1 MESIR
6 NFSVSLIKG
15 FIDSL
20 RGVTVLLY
28 LDKEI
33 NERALSRSPVHADSD
48 NPKNKQ
54 KQPKVKQESKVLTRV
69 LQSCILNGFIFLLS
83 ILVFEYALLPA
94 VKYLVT
100 VVFGHDPGV
109 AHNVWGWMQP
119 FLSMTFRMIWVLP
132 LFLLSKLVN
141 SLWFQDIAD
150 SAYRH
155 RRGRPQFMS
164 SVSKIIAD
172 SLFSLLVQALFLV
185 QSMLVSMLPITYIGE
200 LLCLVHMC
208 LLYSLYSFE
217 YKWFNMGWELHKRL
231 TFIESNWPYFL
242 GFGLPLAVLTQIP
255 QSYIISGCVFSIFF
269 PVFILSGN
277 EATPVLGS
285 EYPLRL
291 FSPVVAISNGMFRVV
306 RQSAEAVTRR

>member
-1 MESIR
+1 MFRCTGSIVVSVENHSHAAEVAYVNDSCAVLPTSFMNLYSSIYR
-6 NFSVSLIKG
+6 NLCISLIKG
-15 FIDSL
+15 FVDSL

-33 NERALSRSPVHADSD
+33 QERALSRSPPENS
-48 NPKNKQ
+48 KNKQ
-54 KQPKVKQESKVLTRV
+54 KIDTQQSKVLTRV
-69 LQSCILNGFIFLLS
+69 IQSCVLNGCIFLLS
-83 ILVFEYALLPA
+83 ILIFEYGLLPA
-94 VKYLVT
+94 VKHFVT
-100 VVFGHDPGV
+100 LVFGHDPGV

-132 LFLLSKLVN
+132 LFLLSKL
-141 SLWFQDIAD
+141 DIAD

-185 QSMLVSMLPITYIGE
+185 QSMLVNMLPIAYIGE
-200 LLCLVHMC
+200 LLCLIHMC

-231 TFIESNWPYFL
+231 TFIETNWPYFL
-242 GFGLPLAVLTQIP
+242 GFGLPLALLTQIP
-255 QSYIISGCVFSIFF
+255 QSYIISVK
-269 PVFILSGN
+269 
-277 EATPVLGS
+277 
-285 EYPLRL
+285 
-291 FSPVVAISNGMFRVV
+291 
-306 RQSAEAVTRR
+306 

>member
-1 MESIR
+1 MESIT

-33 NERALSRSPVHADSD
+33 NERALRSSPHIDADTKK
-48 NPKNKQ
+48 PKQ
-54 KQPKVKQESKVLTRV
+54 TKVKQESKVLTRV

-119 FLSMTFRMIWVLP
+119 FLLMTFRMIWVLP

-185 QSMLVSMLPITYIGE
+185 QSMLVSMLPITYVGE

-231 TFIESNWPYFL
+231 TFIETNWPYFL

-277 EATPVLGS
+277 EATPVTGS

-291 FSPVVAISNGMFRVV
+291 FSPVVAISNGMFRFA
-306 RQSAEAVTRR
+306 RHGAEAVGQRAR

>member
-1 MESIR
+1 MESVT
-6 NFSVSLIKG
+6 NFCVSLIKG

-33 NERALSRSPVHADSD
+33 NERALSRSPPVDFETS
-48 NPKNKQ
+48 KLKQ
-54 KQPKVKQESKVLTRV
+54 KQSKVKQESKVLTRV

-83 ILVFEYALLPA
+83 ILIFEYALLPA
-94 VKYLVT
+94 VKYLVIL
-100 VVFGHDPGV
+100 VFGHNPGV

-185 QSMLVSMLPITYIGE
+185 QSMLVSMLPITYVGE
-200 LLCLVHMC
+200 LLCLIHMC

-231 TFIESNWPYFL
+231 TFIETNWPYFL

-277 EATPVLGS
+277 EATPVAGS
-285 EYPLRL
+285 DYPLRL
-291 FSPVVAISNGMFRVV
+291 FSPVVAISNGMFRFV
-306 RQSAEAVTRR
+306 RHSVDDKR

>member
-1 MESIR
+1 MESVK

-33 NERALSRSPVHADSD
+33 NERALSRSSPIDFD
-48 NPKNKQ
+48 NSKHKQ

-69 LQSCILNGFIFLLS
+69 LQSCVLNGFIFLLS
-83 ILVFEYALLPA
+83 ILIFEYALLPA
-94 VKYLVT
+94 VKYLVILI
-100 VVFGHDPGV
+100 FGHNPGV
-109 AHNVWGWMQP
+109 AHSVWGWMQP

-231 TFIESNWPYFL
+231 TFIETNWPYFL

-277 EATPVLGS
+277 EATPVAGS

-291 FSPVVAISNGMFRVV
+291 FSPVVAISNGMFRFV
-306 RQSAEAVTRR
+306 RHTAPDDKTR

>member
-1 MESIR
+1 MESVT

-20 RGVTVLLY
+20 RGLKVLLY

-33 NERALSRSPVHADSD
+33 NERALSRSPPTEID
-48 NPKNKQ
+48 KNKQ
-54 KQPKVKQESKVLTRV
+54 KQPKLKQESKVLTRV

-83 ILVFEYALLPA
+83 ILIFEYALLPA
-94 VKYLVT
+94 VKYLVI
-100 VVFGHDPGV
+100 VVFGHNPGV
-109 AHNVWGWMQP
+109 AHNVWAWMQP

-185 QSMLVSMLPITYIGE
+185 QSMLVNMLPIAYIGE

-277 EATPVLGS
+277 EASPVIGS

-291 FSPVVAISNGMFRVV
+291 FSPVVAISNGLFRFV
-306 RQSAEAVTRR
+306 RQGADVVTQRNR